1 MRVFY
6 QIDITYYKID
16 QLLTSIEI
24 NAERGR
30 VKEVQKQ
37 KNKLLTMTNDLF
49 APQLSELK
57 RVLDERGKEYVAEK
71 YPETVKYIDR
81 IDELERLKEE
91 WKNIAMS

>member
-1 MRVFY
+1 
-6 QIDITYYKID
+6 
-16 QLLTSIEI
+16 
-24 NAERGR
+24 
-30 VKEVQKQ
+30 
-37 KNKLLTMTNDLF
+37 MTNDLF

-57 RVLDERGKEYVAEK
+57 RVLDERGKEYVAKK